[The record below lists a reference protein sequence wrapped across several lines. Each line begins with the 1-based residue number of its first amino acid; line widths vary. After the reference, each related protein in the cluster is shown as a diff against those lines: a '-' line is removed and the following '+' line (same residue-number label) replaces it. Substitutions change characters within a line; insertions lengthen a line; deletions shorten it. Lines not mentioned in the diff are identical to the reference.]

1 VKSKMQGLVRLAAW
15 TAAAVLVAGCAQ
27 NPAVKF
33 PEIQR
38 PRTVVIE
45 DIPELR
51 AMAEVG
57 FEISQ
62 PFTEAS
68 DRFFVLRGQSP
79 ALLPTGD
86 YVAQSTQMTVQQI
99 ATAPVPM
106 SPGTGAAAGAAGA
119 LVGAIIQAN
128 AEATQ
133 RRAAG
138 FNDKLIEIDPT
149 WPQLHKEFVAQL
161 KAALEREGV
170 QVRVEPAEAGRAP
183 RPRWPSALDPALKG
197 RPENAGP
204 ADADL
209 VIQLNPRMRMWSP
222 GPLNNYNVQAGVIF
236 LVYNG
241 RTQEFHG
248 ARTAVYSAPSG
259 APWYASYGKMEQELA
274 LVAPALRQGLL
285 ALVPRIVSVVVPGTA
300 PPAK

>member
-1 VKSKMQGLVRLAAW
+1 MGAAEIGRKKARPASIKTDWRERQVKSKMQGLVRLAAW

-106 SPGTGAAAGAAGA
+106 SPGPGR
-119 LVGAIIQAN
+119 L
-128 AEATQ
+128 
-133 RRAAG
+133 
-138 FNDKLIEIDPT
+138 
-149 WPQLHKEFVAQL
+149 
-161 KAALEREGV
+161 
-170 QVRVEPAEAGRAP
+170 RAP
-183 RPRWPSALDPALKG
+183 R
-197 RPENAGP
+197 GP
-204 ADADL
+204 
-209 VIQLNPRMRMWSP
+209 WW
-222 GPLNNYNVQAGVIF
+222 
-236 LVYNG
+236 
-241 RTQEFHG
+241 
-248 ARTAVYSAPSG
+248 ARSS
-259 APWYASYGKMEQELA
+259 
-274 LVAPALRQGLL
+274 R
-285 ALVPRIVSVVVPGTA
+285 
-300 PPAK
+300 